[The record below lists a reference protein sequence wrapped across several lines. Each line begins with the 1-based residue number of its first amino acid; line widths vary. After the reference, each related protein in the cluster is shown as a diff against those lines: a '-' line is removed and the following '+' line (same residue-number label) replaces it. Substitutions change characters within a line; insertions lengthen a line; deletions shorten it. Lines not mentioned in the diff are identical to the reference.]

1 MSTRKG
7 KTLQVLNHLKEHG
20 SITQLEAMTKYK
32 SMRLSGI
39 IYRLKHEDGYDIKTV
54 IETDPNTKSQ
64 YAKYVWKGG
73 EA

>member
-20 SITQLEAMTKYK
+20 SITQLEAMMMYK

-39 IYRLKHEDGYDIKTV
+39 IYRLKHEDGYPIKTIIV
-54 IETDPNTKSQ
+54 KDPETKVQ
-64 YAKYVWKGG
+64 YAKYVLNGG